1 MAVRRLDKSWQYDFT
16 LEGHGRR
23 RKAGFRTK
31 AEAREAERRK
41 REELIL
47 RQKRFH
53 MADAYTMYLSA
64 TTMRPGSRDNCQRF
78 WRDVESHIGHLYI
91 EEVDT
96 SLIDE
101 LRSRLSTRLG
111 PESINNRV
119 KIVRAVLRFM
129 WKRGHLKWVPYVPME
144 SAPERAT
151 QWYTEEERDRL
162 LTGMFEMYPQWYA
175 FFYLTTRLGLR
186 TGEVYAI
193 SRDRIRDI
201 PPQLIVDRS
210 VQRGNKE
217 RPAMLGPRKNN
228 KVLTLALTEDVV
240 DAIRW
245 HILQGYAGPE
255 FLFSKDGSFPTR
267 IYSHALPLRA
277 VQRALGL
284 REIGHHRVGRHSVA
298 SQAATG
304 GHSIKAIQ
312 AQLGHTSARSTHQ
325 YAHLGQR
332 AQLRIVEALRP
343 ASPPHVNVRSTN
355 ENR

>member
-1 MAVRRLDKSWQYDFT
+1 
-16 LEGHGRR
+16 
-23 RKAGFRTK
+23 
-31 AEAREAERRK
+31 
-41 REELIL
+41 
-47 RQKRFH
+47 
-53 MADAYTMYLSA
+53 
-64 TTMRPGSRDNCQRF
+64 
-78 WRDVESHIGHLYI
+78 
-91 EEVDT
+91 
-96 SLIDE
+96 
-101 LRSRLSTRLG
+101 
-111 PESINNRV
+111 
-119 KIVRAVLRFM
+119 
-129 WKRGHLKWVPYVPME
+129 
-144 SAPERAT
+144 
-151 QWYTEEERDRL
+151 
-162 LTGMFEMYPQWYA
+162 MYPQWYA

-245 HILQGYAGPE
+245 HVREGYA
-255 FLFSKDGSFPTR
+255 
-267 IYSHALPLRA
+267 
-277 VQRALGL
+277 
-284 REIGHHRVGRHSVA
+284 
-298 SQAATG
+298 ATS

-355 ENR
+355 ESR